1 MDKYAIAS
9 NAKNT
14 PMKGILLKVSG
25 NTVGRPSIAL
35 PTKSEPI
42 KPERPVPKIVKARP
56 VATWFVA
63 SPKTKNPKIAAV
75 RQPDIIPASNPTSK
89 LPDK

>member
-25 NTVGRPSIAL
+25 NTVGRPSIVL
-35 PTKSEPI
+35 PTNSEPI

-63 SPKTKNPKIAAV
+63 SPKTKN
-75 RQPDIIPASNPTSK
+75 RPANFQIYK
-89 LPDK
+89 LEQKQIQLP

>member
-9 NAKNT
+9 NEKNT

-25 NTVGRPSIAL
+25 NTVGRPSMAL

-56 VATWFVA
+56 VATWFVEVL
-63 SPKTKNPKIAAV
+63 KRRIQK
-75 RQPDIIPASNPTSK
+75 
-89 LPDK
+89 

>member
-63 SPKTKNPKIAAV
+63 STKTKNPKILGSAKM
-75 RQPDIIPASNPTSK
+75 SK
-89 LPDK
+89 INVLVKSYKR

>member
-25 NTVGRPSIAL
+25 NTVGRPSIVYHKFRA
-35 PTKSEPI
+35 
-42 KPERPVPKIVKARP
+42 
-56 VATWFVA
+56 
-63 SPKTKNPKIAAV
+63 N
-75 RQPDIIPASNPTSK
+75 
-89 LPDK
+89 